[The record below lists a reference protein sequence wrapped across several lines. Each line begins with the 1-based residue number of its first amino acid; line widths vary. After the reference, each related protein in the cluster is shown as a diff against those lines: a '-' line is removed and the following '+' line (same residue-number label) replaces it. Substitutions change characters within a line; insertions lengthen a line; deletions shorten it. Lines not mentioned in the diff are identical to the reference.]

1 MKLIKYPMSC
11 FEYIILF
18 ILITKQSSVNFLVNQ
33 NGESAKSKW

>member
-1 MKLIKYPMSC
+1 MPS

-18 ILITKQSSVNFLVNQ
+18 IFITKQSSANFLVYQ